1 MNAIEKIGK
10 IEAIAL
16 FITICVNQ
24 IIFDIPNEIFMS
36 TGTGAWLNTIYI
48 SLLALVLAVIIYKLF
63 KIFPNKDIVDIS
75 EYVGGKFLK
84 IITATIFLIFFISI
98 CAFCIRYFTNSIRI
112 IYYTSTPLT
121 FLLILFL
128 IPAVLSNKLGLKSI
142 SGVNLILVPI
152 LLIST
157 AILFFANIREFNF
170 SNLFPI
176 FGYGVD
182 DVFLSGASNIFCF
195 TGLFYLF
202 FLPPYLKEHK
212 HFKTISIS
220 YVIFAGI
227 YLLFTILSL
236 LMSLASI
243 SLTDE
248 IFSIYLLSRLI
259 EFGTFFQRIDAIF
272 IFLWFLAVFS
282 FVSFTFFITLHIF
295 KKSTHIKHSKEM
307 VYCLASIVFSY
318 CLIFK
323 NIANADYFA
332 RNIYKIASLIII
344 AFSIALLV
352 IANIKHKRN
361 KKVS

>member
-1 MNAIEKIGK
+1 MNAVEKIGK
-10 IEAIAL
+10 VEAIAL

-36 TGTGAWLNTIYI
+36 TGTGAWVNTIYI
-48 SLLALVLAVIIYKLF
+48 SILALIITVIIYKLF
-63 KIFPNKDIVDIS
+63 KKFPNKDIVDIS
-75 EYVGGKFLK
+75 EYIGGKILK
-84 IITATIFLIFFISI
+84 IITSIIFLMCFIGIS
-98 CAFCIRYFTNSIRI
+98 AFCVRYFTNSIRI
-112 IYYTSTPLT
+112 IYFTSTPIA

-128 IPAVLSNKLGLKSI
+128 IPAVLSNKFGLKAI

-157 AILFFANIREFNF
+157 VVLFFANVREFNF
-170 SNLFPI
+170 SNLFP
-176 FGYGVD
+176 FLGYGTNS
-182 DVFLSGASNIFCF
+182 VFLSGASNIFCF
-195 TGLFYLF
+195 VGLLYLF
-202 FLPPYLKEHK
+202 FLPPYLKAHK

-248 IFSIYLLSRLI
+248 LFSIYLLSRLI
-259 EFGTFFQRIDAIF
+259 EFGNFFQRIDAVF

-282 FVSFTFFITLHIF
+282 FISFTFFITLHIF
-295 KKSTHIKHSKEM
+295 KKVTKIKHSKEM
-307 VYCLASIVFSY
+307 VYSLASIVFACS
-318 CLIFK
+318 LIFK

-332 RNIYKIASLIII
+332 RDVFRISSLCII
-344 AFSIALLV
+344 AFSIILLI
-352 IANIKHKRN
+352 IANIKHKRD
-361 KKVS
+361 KKVN